1 MGDSIW
7 EKHVDNYF
15 WSYATRWLAS
25 VMLIATV
32 IQLSRES
39 LDFLSDILKCITGFY
54 FCCGRFFIFFFYRNK
69 ANELLALILEC
80 ISSVIIQFSSVT
92 QSSLPALVIWD
103 IFDDSRSDRFEV
115 ISHCFLI
122 CIALMISS
130 AEHRFM
136 CLLIISVSSLEK
148 WVFRFSAHFN
158 VILNGSNVN
167 FSLFSLLI

>member
-39 LDFLSDILKCITGFY
+39 LDFLSGILKCITGFY
-54 FCCGRFFIFFFYRNK
+54 FCCGRFFYFIFYGNK

-80 ISSVIIQFSSVT
+80 ISSVIIQFSSVI
-92 QSSLPALVIWD
+92 QSCLTLCDPMDYSTPGLPVHHQLLELAQTHVHVVGD
-103 IFDDSRSDRFEV
+103 AV
-115 ISHCFLI
+115 QPSHPLLSPSPPVFN
-122 CIALMISS
+122 SS
-130 AEHRFM
+130 QHQGLFQW
-136 CLLIISVSSLEK
+136 VSSSHHMDKVLE
-148 WVFRFSAHFN
+148 
-158 VILNGSNVN
+158 LQ
-167 FSLFSLLI
+167 L